1 MTLHDKPGGDTA
13 LPTDGRISRRTMLQG
28 LAALGIAAPATTLVG
43 GAAVPAFAAKEYFFD
58 FANIL
63 ESGELFKQMGDGI
76 EGAAKVAGIRMKRYN
91 NNNDGPTT
99 INNARLMIQDKPD
112 LILEYT
118 GVEGIGAALKKM
130 FGDEKI
136 PFIAINIPIPGG
148 YWFNLVNKE
157 IGTDTANVVVPA
169 AKAKGWTA
177 ADTTVLIVQG
187 SQYGAE
193 VNDCVRYFYV
203 TVAKNM
209 PGMDQV
215 EPSAITALTTTIG
228 KSGIQVDGKA

>member
-1 MTLHDKPGGDTA
+1 M
-13 LPTDGRISRRTMLQG
+13 
-28 LAALGIAAPATTLVG
+28 
-43 GAAVPAFAAKEYFFD
+43 
-58 FANIL
+58 N
-63 ESGELFKQMGDGI
+63 
-76 EGAAKVAGIRMKRYN
+76 RYN

-157 IGTDTANVVVPA
+157 IGPDTANVVVPR

-177 ADTTVLIVQG
+177 ADTTVMIMQG
-187 SQYGAE
+187 LAGRHRGQRLHPLFLCHRRQEHARDGA
-193 VNDCVRYFYV
+193 R
-203 TVAKNM
+203 
-209 PGMDQV
+209 
-215 EPSAITALTTTIG
+215 S
-228 KSGIQVDGKA
+228 SRRRSRR